1 MTKSNWQK
9 CRRSFSMKARSTV
22 GDIIPHSF
30 STGELYA
37 MVKSGNAKGGGNG
50 NAKGGG
56 NGNGT
61 GTDTDTG
68 TGTSTGT
75 GTGTGTG
82 DGDSGYALPNGSGDE
97 NFDLL
102 SLDVDR
108 FAAILSSVADKSNPP
123 EIPDVVG
130 QFSDVIESKVAKY
143 HPAGECRDRMEREDD
158 VPRLVGGVKRLAKLR
173 DRFAKFPDLTPS
185 QHRISTVLHLA
196 ITFLEDE
203 LRYLL
208 EDSRIQISF
217 EEEDEEE
224 SNSKDDVEYPEDLMG
239 RMKMI
244 AGAMVSTGFET
255 ECCQVYSIARW
266 NWFSEKMKALEFEK
280 LNMEDVQRM
289 PWDLLGVEITR
300 WITIVRK
307 CSKILLPAER
317 KLGESV
323 FSDHPSVSR
332 TLFCNLARTVAI
344 RLLDFAEA
352 VAMTKRSTEKLFKFL
367 DVFETAQELIPVVSE
382 SCTNDYQ
389 NEVKSEIEAA
399 LERLGEAAVNI
410 FTDLE
415 SSIKNDV
422 ARIPVPGGAVHPL
435 TRYVMNYL
443 KYACEYKDTLE
454 HIFQQHG
461 KVGSLIH
468 DGEFT
473 NGGGAETESGD
484 SSPHNNLTTT
494 HPTTPFS
501 IQVITIMDLLDANL
515 EAKSKLY
522 RDPALRSIFL
532 MNNGRYI
539 LQKVKGSA
547 EIHKVMGNNW
557 CRRRSTVVRQFHKNY
572 QRETWGKVLQILSH
586 EGLQGNA
593 KALKPVLKER
603 FKSFSTIF
611 DEIHRS
617 QSTWVVSDEQ
627 LQSELRVSISA
638 VIIPAYRSFL
648 GRFRQYFDNTKHA
661 EKYIKYQ
668 PDDIETLIEGL
679 FDGNTAS
686 MARRRL

>member
-1 MTKSNWQK
+1 MDQSSSPPLRSIPCMKMRKSNSE
-9 CRRSFSMKARSTV
+9 RYRSFSLRTTRSV
-22 GDIIPHSF
+22 GNIIPHSF

-37 MVKSGNAKGGGNG
+37 MQER
-50 NAKGGG
+50 G
-56 NGNGT
+56 NGNG
-61 GTDTDTG
+61 DA
-68 TGTSTGT
+68 S
-75 GTGTGTG
+75 
-82 DGDSGYALPNGSGDE
+82 NGSGDE

-102 SLDVDR
+102 FQDVDR
-108 FAAILSSVADKSNPP
+108 FAAILSSVENKSNPP
-123 EIPDVVG
+123 EIPDVVDR
-130 QFSDVIESKVAKY
+130 FSDVIESKVAEYKS
-143 HPAGECRDRMEREDD
+143 AGECRDRTAKEDD
-158 VPRLVGGVKRLAKLR
+158 VPRLVEAVKRLAKLR
-173 DRFAKFPDLTPS
+173 DGFAEFPDLTAS
-185 QHRISTVLHLA
+185 LNRTSTVLHLA
-196 ITFLEDE
+196 IAFLEDE
-203 LRYLL
+203 FRYLL
-208 EDSRIQISF
+208 EDSRNKISNNKQV
-217 EEEDEEE
+217 DEEANGGE
-224 SNSKDDVEYPEDLMG
+224 SEASGDDEEYPEDVVT

-244 AGAMVSTGFET
+244 AGAMVSTGYET
-255 ECCQVYSIARW
+255 ECRQVYSIARW
-266 NWFSEKMKALEFEK
+266 NLFSEQMKTLEFEE

-289 PWDLLGVEITR
+289 AWDLLEGEITR
-300 WITIVRK
+300 WIRVVK
-307 CSKILLPAER
+307 NCSKILLPAER

-323 FSDHPSVSR
+323 FSDHPSISR
-332 TLFCNLARTVAI
+332 TLFSNLARTVAI

-367 DVFETAQELIPVVSE
+367 DVFETAQELIPVVSD
-382 SCTNDYQ
+382 DYQ

-415 SSIKNDV
+415 SSIRNDV
-422 ARIPVPGGAVHPL
+422 ARTPVPGGAVHPL

-461 KVGSLIH
+461 KVDRSLVH
-468 DGEFT
+468 DGEFS
-473 NGGGAETESGD
+473 NGSSAETEGGGGD
-484 SSPHNNLTTT
+484 NSPHNILAT
-494 HPTTPFS
+494 HPAGITITTTPFS

-515 EAKSKLY
+515 DAKSKLY

-539 LQKVKGSA
+539 LQKVKGST

-572 QRETWGKVLQILSH
+572 QRETWAKVLQILSH

-611 DEIHRS
+611 DEIHRT

-648 GRFRQYFDNTKHA
+648 GRFRQYFDNTKQA

-668 PDDIETLIEGL
+668 PEDIETLIEGL